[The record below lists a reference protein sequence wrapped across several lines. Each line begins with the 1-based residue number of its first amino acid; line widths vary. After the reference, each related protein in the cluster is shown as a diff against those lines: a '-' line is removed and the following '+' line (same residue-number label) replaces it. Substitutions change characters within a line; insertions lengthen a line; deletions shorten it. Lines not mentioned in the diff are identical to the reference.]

1 MKALILKDTYVI
13 WRQMKYFLDRVMIL
27 LFSALP
33 SGFNNAFAVIY
44 TSMLPYTALAYD
56 ERSKWDQMAAMMPY
70 STRDIVIS
78 KYVLGWLCT
87 AAAAL
92 FAMAVQLLQTVLG
105 SPLAAFAPMDNLMG
119 CCASLCVLAVTL
131 PLMFRFGVEK
141 GRLMMFLIIFLVCG
155 SAGALSSIA
164 VSVDHTAGGLSGPF
178 AALMAVLPIAAAAL
192 TAVSVPL
199 SMKFYAR
206 RQA

>member
-1 MKALILKDTYVI
+1 MKALLMKDFYTL
-13 WRQMKYFLDRVMIL
+13 WRQLKVYLLVMLVISV
-27 LFSALP
+27 FNGAYGNIFITIWAAL
-33 SGFNNAFAVIY
+33 
-44 TSMLPYTALAYD
+44 LPYTAMAYD

-70 STRDIVIS
+70 STRDIVVS
-78 KYVLGWLCT
+78 KYVMGWLCT

-92 FAMAVQLLQTVLG
+92 FAMVLQLLQTVLG

>member
-1 MKALILKDTYVI
+1 MKALLMKDFYTL
-13 WRQMKYFLDRVMIL
+13 WRQLSVYL
-27 LFSALP
+27 LVRLVISVFNGSFGHIFITIWAAL
-33 SGFNNAFAVIY
+33 
-44 TSMLPYTALAYD
+44 LPYTAMAYD

-131 PLMFRFGVEK
+131 PLMVGFGVEK

-155 SAGALSSIA
+155 SAGALSSIT

>member
-1 MKALILKDTYVI
+1 MKALLMKDFYTL
-13 WRQMKYFLDRVMIL
+13 WRQLRVYL
-27 LFSALP
+27 LVMLVISVFNGAFGNIFITIWAAL
-33 SGFNNAFAVIY
+33 
-44 TSMLPYTALAYD
+44 LPYTAMAYD

-119 CCASLCVLAVTL
+119 CCASLCVLAITL

>member
-13 WRQMKYFLDRVMIL
+13 WRQMKYFLVMIL

-44 TSMLPYTALAYD
+44 TSMLPYTAMAYD

-92 FAMAVQLLQTVLG
+92 FAMVLQLLQTVLG

-119 CCASLCVLAVTL
+119 CCASLCVLAITL

-192 TAVSVPL
+192 TPVSVPL

>member
-1 MKALILKDTYVI
+1 MKALLMKDFYTL
-13 WRQMKYFLDRVMIL
+13 WRQLRVYL
-27 LFSALP
+27 LVMLVISVFNGAFGNIFITIWAAL
-33 SGFNNAFAVIY
+33 
-44 TSMLPYTALAYD
+44 LPYTAMAYD

-105 SPLAAFAPMDNLMG
+105 SPLAAFAPVDNLMG

-155 SAGALSSIA
+155 TAGAISSIA
-164 VSVDHTAGGLSGPF
+164 GSGDGAKFSFQGP
-178 AALMAVLPIAAAAL
+178 ALVILLIAAVVL
-192 TAVSVPL
+192 TAVSIPL
-199 SMKFYAR
+199 SQRFYR
-206 RQA
+206 ERMG

>member
-1 MKALILKDTYVI
+1 MKALLMKDFYTLWRQLRVYLLVMLVISVFNGSFGNIFIVI
-13 WRQMKYFLDRVMIL
+13 WA
-27 LFSALP
+27 AL
-33 SGFNNAFAVIY
+33 
-44 TSMLPYTALAYD
+44 LPYTAMAYD

-141 GRLMMFLIIFLVCG
+141 GRRMMFLIIFLVCG

>member
-1 MKALILKDTYVI
+1 MKALLMKDFYTL
-13 WRQMKYFLDRVMIL
+13 WRQLKVYLLVMLVISV
-27 LFSALP
+27 FNGAYGNIFITIWAAL
-33 SGFNNAFAVIY
+33 
-44 TSMLPYTALAYD
+44 LPYTAMAYD

-70 STRDIVIS
+70 STRDIVVS
-78 KYVLGWLCT
+78 KYVMGWLCT

-92 FAMAVQLLQTVLG
+92 FAMVLQLLQTVLG
-105 SPLAAFAPMDNLMG
+105 SPLAAFAPVDNLMG
-119 CCASLCVLAVTL
+119 CCASLCVLAITL

-164 VSVDHTAGGLSGPF
+164 ISVDHTAGGLSGPF

-206 RQA
+206 REA

>member
-1 MKALILKDTYVI
+1 MKALLMKDFYTL
-13 WRQMKYFLDRVMIL
+13 WRQLKGYLLVMLVISV
-27 LFSALP
+27 FNGAFGNIFITIWAAL
-33 SGFNNAFAVIY
+33 
-44 TSMLPYTALAYD
+44 LPYTAMAYD

-70 STRDIVIS
+70 STRDIVVS
-78 KYVLGWLCT
+78 KYVMGWLCT

-105 SPLAAFAPMDNLMG
+105 SPLAAFAPVDNLMG

-164 VSVDHTAGGLSGPF
+164 ISVDHTAGGLSGPF

-206 RQA
+206 REA

>member
-1 MKALILKDTYVI
+1 MKALLMKDFYTL
-13 WRQMKYFLDRVMIL
+13 WRQLRVYL
-27 LFSALP
+27 LVMLVISVFNGAYGNIFITIWAAL
-33 SGFNNAFAVIY
+33 
-44 TSMLPYTALAYD
+44 LPYTAMAYD

-70 STRDIVIS
+70 STRDIVVS
-78 KYVLGWLCT
+78 KYVMGWLCT

-92 FAMAVQLLQTVLG
+92 FAMVLQLLQTVLG
-105 SPLAAFAPMDNLMG
+105 SPLAAFAPVDNLMG
-119 CCASLCVLAVTL
+119 CCASLCVLAITL
-131 PLMFRFGVEK
+131 PLMFHFGVEK

-164 VSVDHTAGGLSGPF
+164 ISVDHTAGGLSGPF

>member
-1 MKALILKDTYVI
+1 MKALLMKDFYTL
-13 WRQMKYFLDRVMIL
+13 WRQLRVYL
-27 LFSALP
+27 LVMLVISVFNGAFGNIFITIWAAL
-33 SGFNNAFAVIY
+33 
-44 TSMLPYTALAYD
+44 LPYTAMAYD

-70 STRDIVIS
+70 STWDIVIS

-92 FAMAVQLLQTVLG
+92 FAMVLQLLQTVLG
-105 SPLAAFAPMDNLMG
+105 SPLAAFAPVDNLMG
-119 CCASLCVLAVTL
+119 CCASLCVLAITL

-164 VSVDHTAGGLSGPF
+164 ISVDHTAGGLSGPF